1 MSSLRASLLGQII
14 HHETDLAVLMG
25 NVNTLIYEGST
36 SNRYATFFYA
46 QYDAGSRRLTYVN
59 AGHNPPLIFRKGC
72 GVIRL
77 DVGGPVV
84 GLLPAFPY
92 RQAALELESGDLFV
106 SFTDGISEA
115 MNAADQE
122 WGEDRLIDQAWKSAG
137 ISAAETMGEII
148 AAVDR
153 FVAGAKQHD
162 DMTIITAIIR

>member
-1 MSSLRASLLGQII
+1 GSGFHPLMSSLRASLRGQII
-14 HHETDLAVLMG
+14 HHE
-25 NVNTLIYEGST
+25 
-36 SNRYATFFYA
+36 
-46 QYDAGSRRLTYVN
+46 N

-137 ISAAETMGEII
+137 LSAAENY
-148 AAVDR
+148 A
-153 FVAGAKQHD
+153 
-162 DMTIITAIIR
+162 

>member
-1 MSSLRASLLGQII
+1 M
-14 HHETDLAVLMG
+14 
-25 NVNTLIYEGST
+25 
-36 SNRYATFFYA
+36 
-46 QYDAGSRRLTYVN
+46 
-59 AGHNPPLIFRKGC
+59 
-72 GVIRL
+72 IRL

-122 WGEDRLIDQAWKSAG
+122 WGENRLIDQVWKSAG
-137 ISAAETMGEII
+137 LSAAETMHEII
-148 AAVDR
+148 AAVDK

-162 DMTIITAIIR
+162 DMTIITARIR